1 MEGSD
6 MFVVECTSTPG
17 NEIEL
22 TIDSDTSV
30 GIDACAELS
39 RAVEAQFDRDEED
52 FSLTVMSA
60 GIGSE
65 LKSLRQYRKLAGK
78 SAEVLLTSGVKIL
91 AKLEEVNV
99 LTNNLLAAQA
109 LAKNKQA
116 NVIVT
121 GGNLVHSHL
130 YVAGEM
136 FMRNLDKVYISK
148 AFMGVG
154 GADLSAGYTVNYST
168 ELIVY
173 QTIKAIADQLIIV
186 LDSSKFNRTTFLS
199 LGSLTFSDVIIS
211 DKGIPASYRE
221 FYETNGVKVLN

>member
-1 MEGSD
+1 MIETKKIIEAAERHLEGSD

-30 GIDACAELS
+30 GIAACAELS

-91 AKLEEVNV
+91 AKLEEVTDEGIT
-99 LTNNLLAAQA
+99 LSYEE
-109 LAKNKQA
+109 KQA
-116 NVIVT
+116 VE
-121 GGNLVHSHL
+121 G
-130 YVAGEM
+130 
-136 FMRNLDKVYISK
+136 KK
-148 AFMGVG
+148 
-154 GADLSAGYTVNYST
+154 
-168 ELIVY
+168 
-173 QTIKAIADQLIIV
+173 KKQL
-186 LDSSKFNRTTFLS
+186 
-199 LGSLTFSDVIIS
+199 
-211 DKGIPASYRE
+211 
-221 FYETNGVKVLN
+221 VKVTRSYPFDQIKYTKEWLDFK